1 MRMADEATFGDQGFL
16 ALDRDEGSAQ
26 AVSRRRDQ
34 FHVVLLKCHPF
45 IKPPE
50 WKIGGIDLSPRV
62 VPDMCTYG

>member
-1 MRMADEATFGDQGFL
+1 MRMADEAAFGDQGFL

-45 IKPPE
+45 IKPPVLR
-50 WKIGGIDLSPRV
+50 G
-62 VPDMCTYG
+62 